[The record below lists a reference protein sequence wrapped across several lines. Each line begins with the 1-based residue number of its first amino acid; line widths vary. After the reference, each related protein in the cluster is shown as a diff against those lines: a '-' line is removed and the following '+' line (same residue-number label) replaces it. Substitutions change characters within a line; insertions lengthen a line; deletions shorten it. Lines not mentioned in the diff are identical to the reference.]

1 MSDNAESEV
10 HRIKTRERNAE
21 VRPGKKFKEA
31 SRVRQ
36 PPRPR
41 EVIQKERDDKAAAR
55 QAKAEAKLL
64 KAAGEE
70 QATRLE
76 KEQKVLAALEDERI
90 PRRLPVPVNKKGT
103 WRNGSSFTFAT
114 NVFQVKQ
121 PQGAAD
127 NAPELMKK
135 RKQNDN
141 IQNDDE
147 DTDKGN
153 TTVTTKKT
161 KMSHQARQASP
172 VPQAKRPRSPTV
184 LVSEKTNPSIE
195 KPNTLT
201 RNRVMTLTG
210 ELILELCGKHRR
222 R

>member
-1 MSDNAESEV
+1 MTGVQTCALPIS
-10 HRIKTRERNAE
+10 
-21 VRPGKKFKEA
+21 
-31 SRVRQ
+31 
-36 PPRPR
+36 R

-70 QATRLE
+70 HATRLE
-76 KEQKVLAALEDERI
+76 KEKRVLAALEDERI
-90 PRRLPVPVNKKGT
+90 PRRLPVQVNKKGT
-103 WRNGSSFTFAT
+103 WQNGSSFTFIT
-114 NVFQVKQ
+114 NVLQVKQ
-121 PQGAAD
+121 PQGATD

-153 TTVTTKKT
+153 TTKKT
-161 KMSHQARQASP
+161 KMSHQARQALP
-172 VPQAKRPRSPTV
+172 VPQVKRPRSPTV

-201 RNRVMTLTG
+201 RNRVMTLAR
-210 ELILELCGKHRR
+210 ELISEQCGKHRR

>member
-10 HRIKTRERNAE
+10 HRIKTREKNVD
-21 VRPGKKFKEA
+21 VRPGEKFKEA

-41 EVIQKERDDKAAAR
+41 EVILKEKEEKAAAR
-55 QAKAEAKLL
+55 QARAEAKSL
-64 KAAGEE
+64 KVAGEE
-70 QATRLE
+70 RATRLE
-76 KEQKVLAALEDERI
+76 KEKKVLAALEDERI
-90 PRRLPVPVNKKGT
+90 PRRLPVNKKGT
-103 WRNGSSFTFAT
+103 WRNGSSFIFTT
-114 NVFQVKQ
+114 NVLQVKQ
-121 PQGAAD
+121 PQGATD

-135 RKQNDN
+135 RKKNDN

-147 DTDKGN
+147 DTDKGD
-153 TTVTTKKT
+153 TTKKT

-172 VPQAKRPRSPTV
+172 VPQAVPQAKRPRSPTV
-184 LVSEKTNPSIE
+184 SVSEKTNPSIE

-210 ELILELCGKHRR
+210 ELISEQCCKQRR